1 MWRHSV
7 TLITLA
13 LDRARHLQNGDTVIH
28 TCIIST
34 TVLHTIKAKM
44 RYSNACDVTTR
55 HIWNWRRLSG
65 IYLFNGLAFR
75 ANSIHWRWK
84 HYREKTR
91 KSYFCGRRFAR
102 YHTTV
107 VLQRARPSCGSD
119 DQVKIA
125 ILSPAGDFKTVSSIR
140 TSVGSWP
147 LATLETRKKLGRV
160 SFRQGFWDR
169 FFSCPQ

>member
-7 TLITLA
+7 TLRTLA
-13 LDRARHLQNGDTVIH
+13 LDRARHEQYRDTFIH

-65 IYLFNGLAFR
+65 MYLFNGLAFR

-84 HYREKTR
+84 HYREKTI
-91 KSYFCGRRFAR
+91 KSYFCGRRFDR
-102 YHTTV
+102 YHTAR

-119 DQVKIA
+119 DPDVKIA
-125 ILSPAGDFKTVSSIR
+125 ISSPTGDVKTVSSIR

-147 LATLETRKKLGRV
+147 LATLEMRKKLGRV
-160 SFRQGFWDR
+160 SFRQGF
-169 FFSCPQ
+169 

>member
-13 LDRARHLQNGDTVIH
+13 PDRARHSQYRDTVIH

-34 TVLHTIKAKM
+34 TVLHTMKAKM

-65 IYLFNGLAFR
+65 MYLFNGLAFR

-84 HYREKTR
+84 HYKGKKNNKISFLWSQVRLLPHYRSPTKGKT
-91 KSYFCGRRFAR
+91 FVWLGW
-102 YHTTV
+102 
-107 VLQRARPSCGSD
+107 PSQNSH
-119 DQVKIA
+119 
-125 ILSPAGDFKTVSSIR
+125 LVSSWR
-140 TSVGSWP
+140 LKNGVFNSFPCRSLTTRHFRNTKETGTS
-147 LATLETRKKLGRV
+147 
-160 SFRQGFWDR
+160 
-169 FFSCPQ
+169 